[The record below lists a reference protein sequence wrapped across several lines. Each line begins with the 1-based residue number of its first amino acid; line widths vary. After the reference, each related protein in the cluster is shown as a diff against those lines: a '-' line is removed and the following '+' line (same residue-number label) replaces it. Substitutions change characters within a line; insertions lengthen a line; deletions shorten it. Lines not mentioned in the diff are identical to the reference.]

1 MKMRTTRFGEIDVP
15 EDEVLVFPEGLL
27 GFPALHRYLLL
38 PNPKGGPF
46 LWLQSLED
54 AGIAFVVVDPADFFP
69 DYKVG
74 VRPEDVEPIRLSDA
88 AQGRVVVIL
97 TVPGDPREIT
107 ANLQGPLVLNVKER
121 LGRQVVLGDPGLTTR
136 HKLMAGA

>member
-1 MKMRTTRFGEIDVP
+1 MMIPTSRFGEVEVA
-15 EDEVLVFPEGLL
+15 EDEILEFPDGLL
-27 GFPALHRYLLL
+27 GFPALKRYVLL

-54 AGIAFVVVDPADFFP
+54 PAIAFVVVDPADFFKE
-69 DYKVG
+69 YKVS
-74 VRPEDVEPIRLSDA
+74 VRPEDVGPIRLTDA
-88 AQGRVVVIL
+88 SQGRVVVIL

-107 ANLQGPLVLNVKER
+107 ANLQGPIILNVKDR
-121 LGRQVVLGDPGLTTR
+121 LGRQLVLGEPGLTTR